1 MRCSIKNIIRRNL
14 YHSSTMGLSSTCQ
27 YSRSFLIQFAAQFF
41 IIFRFVNCCVSSTIH
56 YNINLILCNASLY
69 SLFVTDIQLLYI
81 SKKNKCV
88 ADSLLQELASRCQVV
103 RWLRLLILSC
113 FIYYLQFTIFESYS
127 GYSSSFNSPFLS
139 FS

>member
-69 SLFVTDIQLLYI
+69 SLFVTDIQFLYI
-81 SKKNKCV
+81 SKKISVLRILFCKNLHLV
-88 ADSLLQELASRCQVV
+88 AK
-103 RWLRLLILSC
+103 LSVG
-113 FIYYLQFTIFESYS
+113 S
-127 GYSSSFNSPFLS
+127 GY
-139 FS
+139 